1 MITYLKGTILQ
12 KSSQFIILEINNI
25 GYKIFVTPE
34 TLEKALNSE
43 LSLYTY
49 LKINDDGQTL
59 YGLPDFE
66 SLQFFELLIT
76 VSGVG
81 PKVALGILSTSKIN
95 VIEQAIANQDPEIF
109 TRMSGVGKKTAER
122 IILELK
128 SKISGLISST
138 SGAGSDIFDA
148 LVALGYSAKEVRET
162 LQKLD
167 NTVSTEDQLKQAL
180 QLLSK

>member
-1 MITYLKGTILQ
+1 MIAYLKGTILQ
-12 KSSQFIILEINNI
+12 KAQTFLILERSGV

-34 TLEKALNSE
+34 LLEKPLNSE
-43 LSLYTY
+43 VSLYAY
-49 LKINDDGQTL
+49 LKISDDGQTL
-59 YGLPDFE
+59 YGVPDFP
-66 SLQFFELLIT
+66 SLQFFELLLT

-81 PKVALGILSTSKIN
+81 PKMALSILSTSKTS

-128 SKISGLISST
+128 SKVSGLIPAQP
-138 SGAGSDIFDA
+138 GAGSDVFDA
-148 LVALGYSAKEVRET
+148 LVALGYSAKEAREV
-162 LQKLD
+162 LQKLEND
-167 NTVSTEDQLKQAL
+167 MSTEDQLKQAL